1 MKIRVFLRQNMSES
15 YHHLRRNYG
24 KFELNESNL
33 PENPFD
39 LFRAWFDQA
48 IADKLPD
55 ANAMVLSTAA
65 AGRSASRIVLLK
77 DIAGEKLVFFTNYQ
91 SRKGQEIAHNAM
103 VSVLFFWPQHERQIR
118 IEGKASKISRVLSE
132 QYFASRPPE
141 SQAAAAASH
150 QSEKIK
156 DKSELSEKY
165 NSLLSEGKQ
174 IACPVHWGGYGIAPD
189 YFEFWQGGLHRLHDR
204 IVYEKQ
210 AQSWVI
216 SRLSP

>member
-1 MKIRVFLRQNMSES
+1 MSES

-24 KFELNESNL
+24 KFKLIESDL
-33 PENPFD
+33 PKRPVD
-39 LFRAWFDQA
+39 LFRDWFDQA
-48 IADKLPD
+48 IADQLPD

-77 DIAGEKLVFFTNYQ
+77 DIAGEKLVFFTNYH
-91 SRKGQEIAHNAM
+91 SRKGLEIANNPM

-118 IEGKASKISRVLSE
+118 IEGKASKTDRELSV

-150 QSEKIK
+150 QSERIN
-156 DKSELSEKY
+156 DKSDLFSKY
-165 NSLLSEGKQ
+165 NALMSDAKQ
-174 IACPVHWGGYGIAPD
+174 ISCPDHWGGYSITPD